1 MNLQQLKEITQNLS
15 VLYVED
21 DKVIMKQIKSF
32 LFKLFGRVDI
42 ALNGEDGLIKFKDNK
57 YDLIITDITM
67 PVMNGIEMIKE
78 IKAINDNQ
86 SIIAMSSHSKP
97 EYTVPLINLGVDRF
111 ILKPFEIKLFLA
123 VLSKVCGAISEH
135 YEKES
140 LQQEVDIKNN
150 EIEAILDLVDIG
162 VIRIDIDKV
171 YHANARAYKLLG
183 VDSLEQIQVKLDD
196 MASLLVDA
204 PGYLYAQNILELIQ
218 KSKNLGKQNYKL
230 LGSSKMNERVF
241 LFSANSIN
249 KTNRYVINFKDITLL
264 EQQEMYNDITALP
277 NSLYLAK
284 SIQDFVKRDC
294 RVLAI
299 LLSIKTF
306 DAIIRWHG
314 AEASQTAEANVAH
327 SLLEF
332 IDNLPFRDEL
342 FLSNPGKN
350 RFVILSCLKNLDRL
364 RDELKNYV
372 YLFSERKDSTSETK
386 KVIELPLKKVIM
398 ECEDKDPNEIQA
410 DIEVTFDKMLI

>member
-1 MNLQQLKEITQNLS
+1 MNLQQLKKLTQNMS

-21 DKVIMKQIKSF
+21 DKTIMEQINSF
-32 LFKLFGRVDI
+32 LLKLFGRVDI
-42 ALNGEDGLIKFKDNK
+42 ALNGQEGLSKFKDNE
-57 YDLIITDITM
+57 YDIVITDITM
-67 PVMNGIEMIKE
+67 PVMNGIDM
-78 IKAINDNQ
+78 IKAIKATNDNQ
-86 SIIAMSSHSKP
+86 SIIVMSSHDKP

-111 ILKPFEIKLFLA
+111 ILKPFDIKIFLS
-123 VLSKVCGAISEH
+123 VLSKVCGSIDA
-135 YEKES
+135 YNEKER

-171 YHANARAYKLLG
+171 YDANTRAYKLLG
-183 VDSLEQIQVKLDD
+183 VDSLDEIQVKFDD
-196 MASLLVDA
+196 MSSFLVDA
-204 PGYLYAQNILELIQ
+204 SGYLYAPNILELIR
-218 KSKNLGKQNYKL
+218 KSIDGRRQNYKL

-249 KTNRYVINFKDITLL
+249 ETSRYVINIKDITLL
-264 EQQEMYNDITALP
+264 EQQGMYNHITALP

-284 SIQDFVKRDC
+284 SIQGFVKRDC

-314 AEASQTAEANVAH
+314 AEASQSAEVSVAY
-327 SLLEF
+327 SLLKL
-332 IDNLPFRDEL
+332 IDKLSFRDEL
-342 FLSNPGKN
+342 FLANPGKN
-350 RFVILSCLKNLDRL
+350 RFVILSCFKNLDTL
-364 RDELKNYV
+364 RYELKNYTP
-372 YLFSERKDSTSETK
+372 LLSERKDSTSETK

-410 DIEVTFDKMLI
+410 DIEATFDKMLI